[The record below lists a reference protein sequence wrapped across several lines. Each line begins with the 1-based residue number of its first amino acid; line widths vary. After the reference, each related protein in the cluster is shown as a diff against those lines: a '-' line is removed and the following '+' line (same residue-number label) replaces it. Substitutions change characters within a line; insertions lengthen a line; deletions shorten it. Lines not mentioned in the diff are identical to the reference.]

1 MKSLLALLALI
12 SVTGTAVSQSFT
24 WAAAKNIS
32 CCSSVNGFAFDNA
45 GNMFVAGTFYGDN
58 YVGANYI
65 TSTTPFKYNSFVVK
79 TSKSGA
85 VLWVKTIGSNESS
98 TVQRIAADASGNV
111 FLCGYYQV
119 DLVYEGSTL
128 PGSGQ
133 NDAFIMKINNN
144 GALQWW
150 DHTIGAGSEFFYDV
164 AVNPAGDAYVT
175 GKFAGSMNVQG
186 AYYFASPASVYDMC
200 VVKYNGSTGGFAWA
214 RQTNSQFGGNSSG
227 SRICVDGTGNTYVLG
242 NFGEGYT
249 TFGDYTIYG
258 TFNDYFVSRLD
269 ELSNFTYTAD
279 VGDIPN
285 GYVCNIDADAAGNIY
300 LAGNFGSF
308 SPYTASISGTTI
320 TSPGNAEI
328 FIAKYNADF
337 VMQWLRTGGG
347 TAAGDFAND
356 LAVANDGDVYV
367 AFTAAGSSVTF
378 GAVSATTAN
387 PGSNEIAIVK
397 YNGSGTEQWATVVG
411 GKNYDAVS
419 CLDIYQKKK
428 FVGVTGIGGS
438 AMYFGSIKVNKAN
451 MYVAR
456 LTDPQLK
463 VAYDELYALAIS
475 LYPNPAAD
483 YLVING
489 LPANSLV
496 EIYDMNARK
505 VFSQNA
511 EGATLQVQTT
521 TMPAGVYFVAVT
533 AEGKRIV
540 LKALIE

>member
-1 MKSLLALLALI
+1 MKSLLALLALM

-45 GNMFVAGTFYGDN
+45 GNMLVAGTFYGDN

-65 TSTTPFKYNSFVVK
+65 TSSTPFKYNSFVAK

-98 TVQRIAADASGNV
+98 TVQRIATDAAGNV
-111 FLCGYYQV
+111 FLSGYYQV
-119 DLVYEGSTL
+119 DLVYDGSTL
-128 PGSGQ
+128 PCSGQ
-133 NDAFIMKINNN
+133 NDAFIMKINSS

-150 DHTIGAGSEFFYDV
+150 DHTIGTGSEFFYDV

-186 AYYFASPASVYDMC
+186 AYYFASPSSVFDMC
-200 VVKYNGSTGGFAWA
+200 VVKYNGSTGAFAWA

-258 TFNDYFVSRLD
+258 TFNDYFVSRFD
-269 ELSNFTYTAD
+269 ELSNFIYTAD

-285 GYVCNIDADAAGNIY
+285 GYICNIDADAAGNIY

-308 SPYTASISGTTI
+308 SPYTASVSGTTI

-347 TAAGDFAND
+347 AAAGDFAND
-356 LAVANDGDVYV
+356 LSVANDGDVYV
-367 AFTAAGSSVTF
+367 AFTAGASVTF

-387 PGSNEIAIVK
+387 PGSNEIAVVK
-397 YNGSGTEQWATVVG
+397 YDGSGAEQWATVVG

-428 FVGVTGIGGS
+428 FVGIAGIGGS
-438 AMYFGSIKVNKAN
+438 AMYFGTIKVNKAN
-451 MYVAR
+451 LYLAR

-463 VAYDELYALAIS
+463 VVYDDLEAIAIS
-475 LYPNPAAD
+475 IYPNPAAD
-483 YLVING
+483 YLVISG

-496 EIYDMNARK
+496 EFFDMNARK
-505 VFSQNA
+505 IYSENA
-511 EGATLQVQTT
+511 EGATLQVQTA
-521 TMPAGVYFVAVT
+521 TMPAGVYFVAIT
-533 AEGKRIV
+533 GEGKRVV
-540 LKALIE
+540 LKALVE